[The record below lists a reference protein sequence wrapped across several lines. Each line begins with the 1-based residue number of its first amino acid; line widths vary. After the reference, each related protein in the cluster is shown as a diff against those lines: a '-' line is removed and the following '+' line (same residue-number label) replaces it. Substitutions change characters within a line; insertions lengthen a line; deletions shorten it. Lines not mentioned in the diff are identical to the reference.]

1 MPQECEA
8 ARVEGLGM
16 IVSAV
21 PDAAR
26 RLTGYA
32 TGARDIEDAMTER
45 IRFDAS
51 RLILQAVNVL
61 PKPGSGSP
69 SVAVQVNTNVA
80 VGSDALKRALADPQ
94 GAAAL
99 AVLESAMRDTPEPTK

>member
-1 MPQECEA
+1 
-8 ARVEGLGM
+8 
-16 IVSAV
+16 
-21 PDAAR
+21 
-26 RLTGYA
+26 
-32 TGARDIEDAMTER
+32 MTER

-80 VGSDALKRALADPQ
+80 VGSDALKRALAVPQ

-99 AVLESAMRDTPEPTK
+99 AVLETAMRDTPEPAK